1 MKEKIL
7 SLAQGKFRY
16 QQPKLQLSLNRLI
29 LQVEEG
35 GESSEQLVIS
45 NDEGTKVKGFGA
57 SEDIHFDFFPVFDG
71 KENHVTVR
79 VKAGNRKAGEVLT
92 GVLYLVTDCGEQT
105 LPYEVRIVK
114 SYLKD
119 SMGQLISGYPEFV
132 HFAKENFE
140 EAVRIFYH
148 QKFLDRYLETLEDK
162 RLYRHLTKKNSKK
175 EALKEFL
182 VTHGDM
188 EKEPVP
194 EKKRWKYQRPRQRK
208 LKSLPE
214 RDFEKE
220 TMETADNRPSSL
232 YYEQQPSGSV
242 DRGIACLLSDG
253 LCAGRLSRIFEKGR
267 RRKAEIS
274 QSGGRSDRTGRG
286 GIDGTGAS
294 LSDHPVYQM

>member
-119 SMGQLISGYPEFV
+119 SMGRSISGYPEFV
-132 HFAKENFE
+132 RFAKENFE

-162 RLYRHLTKKNSKK
+162 RLYRHLTKRI
-175 EALKEFL
+175 
-182 VTHGDM
+182 
-188 EKEPVP
+188 PR
-194 EKKRWKYQRPRQRK
+194 KR
-208 LKSLPE
+208 
-214 RDFEKE
+214 
-220 TMETADNRPSSL
+220 
-232 YYEQQPSGSV
+232 
-242 DRGIACLLSDG
+242 
-253 LCAGRLSRIFEKGR
+253 
-267 RRKAEIS
+267 
-274 QSGGRSDRTGRG
+274 
-286 GIDGTGAS
+286 
-294 LSDHPVYQM
+294 H

>member
-119 SMGQLISGYPEFV
+119 SMGRSISGYPEFV
-132 HFAKENFE
+132 RFAKENFE

-194 EKKRWKYQRPRQRK
+194 EEKTLEVPKTETVEIKKPAGKRFQKKKQWKRLITAHLHYIMNSSR
-208 LKSLPE
+208 
-214 RDFEKE
+214 RDQWIE
-220 TMETADNRPSSL
+220 ALR
-232 YYEQQPSGSV
+232 
-242 DRGIACLLSDG
+242 ACFPMDYALEGYLAYLMKKDEDG
-253 LCAGRLSRIFEKGR
+253 KQKVR
-267 RRKAEIS
+267 R
-274 QSGGRSDRTGRG
+274 
-286 GIDGTGAS
+286 
-294 LSDHPVYQM
+294 HVYG